1 MFVFVATVLDPR
13 FKLSNFTKLAIE
25 EMYGELNGGKAWEAV
40 KTFMHA
46 LFEEYK
52 AKYAPS
58 DASKHVRAP
67 QSEPTQKREGRKL
80 VSRINKKLRVGDGEA
95 SMSKSEYEKYLHEEN
110 QVHSKMVEEQCC

>member
-1 MFVFVATVLDPR
+1 MENERGKGKGKKKEEENVNVFVFAATVLDPR

-58 DASKHVRAP
+58 DASKHVGAP
-67 QSEPTQKREGRKL
+67 QSEPTQKRDGSLYSNLNTWHKNN
-80 VSRINKKLRVGDGEA
+80 SRQRICEIL
-95 SMSKSEYEKYLHEEN
+95 SL
-110 QVHSKMVEEQCC
+110 